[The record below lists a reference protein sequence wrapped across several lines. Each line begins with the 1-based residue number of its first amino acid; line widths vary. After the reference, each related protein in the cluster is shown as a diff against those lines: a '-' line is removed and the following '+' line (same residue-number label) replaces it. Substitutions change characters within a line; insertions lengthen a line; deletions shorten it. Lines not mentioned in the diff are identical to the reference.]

1 MPEVPISPVGSA
13 KRPSAQCRPWSGGQV
28 HVAHSWPTRRDQQVS
43 VALSPAAD
51 RLALSIGQRLS
62 IAAITGNS
70 LGVPLAQLTCA
81 LAPGLAWSPDG
92 RRLAF
97 RDDRGRGRLLDLSD
111 LDPDPRPESIG
122 LASAVAFA
130 PDSDRLIRLAQSLP
144 GKMTLSMLAS
154 AADHTVIWD
163 CTLTTNRFSANRFEG
178 INVSWSPDGRWLAC
192 TTGTSTIWLIDAASG
207 KVTGA
212 VEHHDKTV
220 TGLRW
225 IDDEWIVSASADATM
240 QVWRPDN
247 LTPPT
252 VIETVPAAGMIYV
265 RELATALVWSSNGQ
279 LLGWSLAGAQAQL
292 WYRDPPLRNVAAHF
306 TRPAVSAAAGLLVLV
321 DPGATELL
329 FVSDWAK
336 TGAAPAASTTYA
348 NAKVLLLGET
358 GVGKSGLAMVLA
370 GEQFRLTESTHGRQ
384 IWRLAASEDASISHN
399 QAAGDERDVLLWDLA
414 GQPGYRIVHQL
425 HLGGAAVAVIVFD
438 SRSESQPLADVRH
451 WARAVRHAHPLSA
464 DGLTMFLVAARTDRG
479 GISISN
485 RRIEKVMADF
495 GIEDYLATSAKEG
508 HNVDRLRSMILA
520 AIDWEQIPKI
530 TSTALFAEVRRF
542 VVEQKDDPTASLLIP
557 LDELSRRFQNTVP
570 DARRLLSA
578 EQALDLAETQNQPV
592 AGLTAL
598 FEGCIARL
606 ESAGL
611 VKRLRYGDYILLR
624 PELLDAYASAIV
636 NAARDEPDGHGS
648 IMESKV
654 IELDFPIPSES
665 RIEGHLEER
674 LLVIATLEELIRYE
688 IVLREQEN
696 DGAQLVFPSAYR
708 RDLPASEAPRGDC
721 IVFRFEGPI
730 ESIYAT
736 LVVRLAHS
744 ERFTRTATWQS
755 AARFAADN
763 GECTVF
769 LKPDGEGKAELWV
782 GYDHVPPQSRMQFER
797 FVHTHLER
805 RATDGTIVRQRQY
818 CCPHDETA
826 FTSEQVEQ
834 RRRRGKDDIL
844 CPVCER
850 RVSLRDD
857 YEPTA
862 DTYYVTAE
870 MDASADRRRED
881 AAASTVLKGKE
892 EVEEFD
898 VFLCH
903 NVDDKPAVRRLAD
916 QLRQRGLRPWLDER
930 ELPPGLPWQP
940 RVAEQIERIPAAAVI
955 VGSKL
960 GPWQTRELE
969 ALLNEDASRHC
980 RVIPV
985 RLPGVKL
992 PKLPVFLERMTW
1004 VDLGATD
1011 PDPLDQLEWGITG
1024 KQPQR

>member
-1 MPEVPISPVGSA
+1 
-13 KRPSAQCRPWSGGQV
+13 
-28 HVAHSWPTRRDQQVS
+28 

-62 IAAITGNS
+62 IAAIRGNAV
-70 LGVPLAQLTCA
+70 GAPLAQLTCA

-111 LDPDPRPESIG
+111 LSGPGPDPRPESIG

-130 PDSDRLIRLAQSLP
+130 PDGNRLVRLAHSLP
-144 GKMTLSMLAS
+144 GKMILSLLDS
-154 AADHTVIWD
+154 DPDHSVVWE

-178 INVSWSPDGRWLAC
+178 INLTWSPDGRWLAC
-192 TTGTSTIWLIDAASG
+192 TTGTSKIWLIDASSG
-207 KVTGA
+207 QVTGH

-225 IDDEWIVSASADATM
+225 MDEEWIVSASADATM
-240 QVWRPDN
+240 QVWRLGDPMP
-247 LTPPT
+247 TT
-252 VIETVPAAGMIYV
+252 VIETIPAAGMIYV
-265 RELATALVWSSNGQ
+265 RELNTALVWSSSGQ
-279 LLGWSLAGAQAQL
+279 LLGWSLAGGLTQL

-306 TRPAVSAAAGLLVLV
+306 TRPAVSATAGLLVLV

-329 FVSDWAK
+329 FVSNWNRS
-336 TGAAPAASTTYA
+336 GAAPADSTTYA

-370 GEQFRLTESTHGRQ
+370 GEQFRATDSTHGRK
-384 IWRLAASEDASISHN
+384 IWRLVASENAGTSGEQASD
-399 QAAGDERDVLLWDLA
+399 DEREVLLWDLA

-451 WARAVRHAHPLSA
+451 WARAVRHAHPLSTDDLA
-464 DGLTMFLVAARTDRG
+464 MFLVAARTDRD

-485 RRIEKVMADF
+485 GRIDQVKADF
-495 GIEDYLATSAKEG
+495 GIDAYLATSAKEG
-508 HNVDRLRSMILA
+508 DNVDRLRSMILA
-520 AIDWEQIPKI
+520 AIDWEQLPKI

-542 VVEQKDDPTASLLIP
+542 VVEQKDDPVGSLLIP

-570 DARRLLSA
+570 DARRLLST
-578 EQALDLAETQNQPV
+578 EQALDLAETQEQPA

-611 VKRLRYGDYILLR
+611 VKRLKYGDYILLR

-636 NAARDEPDGHGS
+636 NAAKNEPDGHGS

-654 IELDFPIPSES
+654 IELDFPIPSEN
-665 RIEGHLEER
+665 RVEGHLEER

-688 IVLREQEN
+688 IVLREQEK
-696 DGAQLVFPSAYR
+696 DGTQLVFPSAYR

-721 IVFRFEGPI
+721 VVFRFEGPI

-736 LVVRLAHS
+736 LVVRLALS
-744 ERFTRTATWQS
+744 DRFTRTATWQS

-769 LKPDGEGKAELWV
+769 LKPDGEGKAELSV
-782 GYDHVPPQSRMQFER
+782 GYDNVPPQSRMQFER

-805 RATDGTIVRQRQY
+805 RATDGKVVRQRQY
-818 CCPHDETA
+818 CCPHDKSA
-826 FTSEQVEQ
+826 FTPEQVEQ
-834 RRRRGKDDIL
+834 RRRLGKDDIL

-850 RVSLRDD
+850 RTSLRDD

-862 DTYYVTAE
+862 DTELIAE

-903 NVDDKPAVRRLAD
+903 NVGDKPAVRLLAD
-916 QLRQRGLRPWLDER
+916 QLCQRGLRPWLDER
-930 ELPPGLPWQP
+930 ELQPGLPWQ
-940 RVAEQIERIPAAAVI
+940 RRLEEQIERIPAAAVI
-955 VGSKL
+955 VGSKV
-960 GPWQTRELE
+960 GPWQNQELE
-969 ALLNEDASRHC
+969 AFLRQFIRRHC
-980 RVIPV
+980 PVIPV
-985 RLPGVKL
+985 RLPGAEI
-992 PKLPVFLERMTW
+992 PKLPIFLDGMTW